1 MFSIATP
8 VQTLAGQKVVEA
20 DPMLIIA
27 PAGERE
33 HSAAELQKIL
43 AVPKANLS
51 QHLAIL
57 KAVGIVRTRREG
69 RHIFC
74 ALAIPAVKRACGMIQ
89 EVLRARFQN
98 RQSLKF

>member
-1 MFSIATP
+1 
-8 VQTLAGQKVVEA
+8 
-20 DPMLIIA
+20 MLDLL
-27 PAGERE
+27 GERE

-98 RQSLKF
+98 KQSLKF